1 MIVKI
6 FQTRGGVTSFE
17 TNATTFGELRNDFSA
32 NGVSF
37 SYESNIAMLVGSNL
51 ELGMDAAVL
60 PEEDFM
66 MGIYPRKTKAG
77 ADRKSLYAQIKKA
90 RGTYGNEA
98 VKAFFARNYDCVEG
112 KNYTNLSSDVLEE
125 AVPAMLKYLSYSG
138 TNSNVTTPETSTQ
151 VVAPQ
156 VTDDAAKRQALVAAG
171 FSAEEIEA
179 MLAAICEPQTDPL
192 EEWAETV
199 CRQHPLLRC

>member
-77 ADRKSLYAQIKKA
+77 ADRKGLYAQIKKA
-90 RGTYGNEA
+90 RSTYGNDV
-98 VKAFFARNYDCVEG
+98 VKAFFARNYDCVDG

-125 AVPAMLKYLSYSG
+125 AVPAMLKYLSYSS
-138 TNSNVTTPETSTQ
+138 TSSNATAPE
-151 VVAPQ
+151 AAIPQ
-156 VTDDAAKRQALVAAG
+156 ITDDAAKRQALVTAG
-171 FSAEEIEA
+171 FSAEEIEV
-179 MLAAICEPQTDPL
+179 MLGALCEPQTDPL
-192 EEWAETV
+192 EEWADSV
-199 CRQHPLLRC
+199 CRQHPLVRC